1 MRAAVMNSIE
11 FTNQA
16 LSLLKRKADVL
27 CKLHYKLNK
36 NQDLLA
42 FLLQASNS
50 EHVKARQFAMYAFE
64 VIAEVS
70 LSSEELAAAKDDFMG
85 IFKKA
90 LEDSEVSVKVAALK
104 AITAFVS
111 SIDDQEIVLGFQ
123 TMMEPLLD
131 TVVLA
136 LNADEEQGRL
146 ALESMVELTM
156 AHAEIWKSSVA
167 KLLFVSSEV
176 AKNKDFEEATRR
188 SAVEI
193 VLSLS

>member
-1 MRAAVMNSIE
+1 
-11 FTNQA
+11 
-16 LSLLKRKADVL
+16 
-27 CKLHYKLNK
+27 
-36 NQDLLA
+36 
-42 FLLQASNS
+42 
-50 EHVKARQFAMYAFE
+50 MYAFE

>member
-1 MRAAVMNSIE
+1 
-11 FTNQA
+11 
-16 LSLLKRKADVL
+16 
-27 CKLHYKLNK
+27 
-36 NQDLLA
+36 
-42 FLLQASNS
+42 
-50 EHVKARQFAMYAFE
+50 
-64 VIAEVS
+64 
-70 LSSEELAAAKDDFMG
+70 MG